1 MMENKKNKNLPIT
14 SGTVFSSLGAVASAS
29 ASACCVGPGVVACG
43 TVCAPAC
50 GASVGFS
57 IFGLSS
63 SVVAHWMS
71 DYWMVFLIL
80 SVISF
85 GVAYQRIFRK
95 PASSCHLKR
104 NSKTTFY
111 VSLCLSLILVTY
123 SVLQVY
129 VLS

>member
-1 MMENKKNKNLPIT
+1 MPIA
-14 SGTVFSSLGAVASAS
+14 SGTLFSSLGAVASSS
-29 ASACCVGPGVVACG
+29 ASACCVGPGLVACG

-50 GASVGFS
+50 GSVGFS

-63 SVVAHWMS
+63 SAVAHWMS
-71 DYWMVFLIL
+71 DYWMVFLIV
-80 SVISF
+80 SIISF

-95 PASSCHLKR
+95 SASSCNSKR

-111 VSLCLSLILVTY
+111 VSLCLSLILGTY

-129 VLS
+129 VLN